1 VSGRAPVSRWW
12 PVSLLLAG
20 CATVL
25 PTWNRTPAMIVTAPG
40 VDMDTRHVFVC
51 AWRANVAE
59 SVCWVPKA
67 LPLDDIPGD
76 APIKPD
82 DLPEWR
88 GNVETDDLG
97 SDPLLKI

>member
-1 VSGRAPVSRWW
+1 MAAVIRAAI
-12 PVSLLLAG
+12 LAAALAG

-25 PTWNRTPAMIVTAPG
+25 PDWNRTPAMIVTAPG

-59 SVCWVPKA
+59 SVCWVPKE
-67 LPLDDIPGD
+67 LPLNDIPGD